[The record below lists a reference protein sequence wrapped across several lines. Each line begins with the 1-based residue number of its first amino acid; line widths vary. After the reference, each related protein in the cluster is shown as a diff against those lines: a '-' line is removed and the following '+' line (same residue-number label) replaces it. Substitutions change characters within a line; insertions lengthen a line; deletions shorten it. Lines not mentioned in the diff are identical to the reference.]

1 MRLENCSIDEL
12 VRMYESTMR
21 RIADN
26 RDYLTLSITSEE
38 RLNCENA
45 LRSDA
50 QFAKDIEAQLI
61 LGVERI
67 MSINTLYGIQPK
79 ARKDY
84 Y

>member
-1 MRLENCSIDEL
+1 MKLDNCSIDDL
-12 VRMYESTMR
+12 ARMYESAMR

-61 LGVERI
+61 LGTERI
-67 MSINTLYGIQPK
+67 MSINNLYGTKKRQ
-79 ARKDY
+79 DY
-84 Y
+84 F